1 MKFKSNL
8 INLPFFVVTS
18 PPPQLNS
25 SLNLT
30 AYMTEPKKD
39 RCNMHLKEL
48 TGLKKDWGTFCA
60 LLTLITM

>member
-8 INLPFFVVTS
+8 INLPFFVATS
-18 PPPQLNS
+18 PQLNS
-25 SLNLT
+25 SSNLA